1 MPALILSLLIFG
13 ALLILSSRRRLKVL
27 GIPAGRLVSLDT
39 SRLIPVTEPLY
50 DPDLRLTGRPDY
62 LVQRGRSVSEPLY
75 DPNLGLT
82 GRPDY
87 LVQRGRSR
95 IPVEVKSG
103 RTPQSPHRSHVLQLA
118 AYCHLV
124 ETTTGKRPAYG
135 ILKYADSAY
144 KLQYTHALQQ
154 DLLQI
159 LGTLRKSQHLSPDRS
174 HNSPGRCRAC
184 GYISSCDQSLV

>member
-1 MPALILSLLIFG
+1 MPSLILLLLMLG
-13 ALLILSSRRRLKVL
+13 VLLILNSRRRLKVL
-27 GIPAGRLVSLDT
+27 GIPTGRLISLDT

-50 DPDLRLTGRPDY
+50 DPDL
-62 LVQRGRSVSEPLY
+62 
-75 DPNLGLT
+75 GLT

-87 LVQRGRSR
+87 VVQRGRSR

-103 RTPQSPHRSHVLQLA
+103 RAPQGPHRSHVLQLA

-144 KLQYTHALQQ
+144 KLQYTHALRK

-159 LGTLRKSQHLSPDRS
+159 LGTLRKTQDLSPDRS
-174 HNSPGRCRAC
+174 HNSRGRCRAC
-184 GYISSCDQSLV
+184 GYLSSCDQSLV

>member
-1 MPALILSLLIFG
+1 MPALILSLLVLG
-13 ALLILSSRRRLKVL
+13 MLLILFSRRRLKVL
-27 GIPAGRLVSLDT
+27 GIPAGRLISLDT
-39 SRLIPVTEPLY
+39 SRLIPVTQPLY
-50 DPDLRLTGRPDY
+50 DPD
-62 LVQRGRSVSEPLY
+62 
-75 DPNLGLT
+75 LGLT

-87 LVQRGRSR
+87 LVQRGRCR

-103 RTPQSPHRSHVLQLA
+103 QAPQSPHRSHVLQLA

-124 ETTTGKRPAYG
+124 EMTTGKRPAYG

-159 LGTLRKSQHLSPDRS
+159 LGTLRKAQDSSPGRS
-174 HNSPGRCRAC
+174 HNSPARCRAC
-184 GYISSCDQSLV
+184 GYLSSCDQSLA